1 MPIHCT
7 RIHCSRA
14 VLALLGLVITAA
26 LLPTE
31 HALAAAAQLPTH
43 QVAEPP
49 AGAGEPAEPTVG
61 AAYTNISPDGTCPSG
76 FTAFNV
82 SRGVQEC
89 YTPDPVVEN
98 ENLQGGCPTDPS
110 LYVCPGQED

>member
-1 MPIHCT
+1 MHIHRTPIHT
-7 RIHCSRA
+7 SRA
-14 VLALLGLVITAA
+14 VVALVALVITAA
-26 LLPTE
+26 LPPTTR
-31 HALAAAAQLPTH
+31 ASAVTAQPATY

-49 AGAGEPAEPTVG
+49 AGEGQPFEPPEG
-61 AAYTNISPDGTCPSG
+61 AAYTNFSPDGTCASG
-76 FTAFNV
+76 FTAFDV
-82 SRGVQEC
+82 ARGVQEC